1 MKSSYLAW
9 LILAML
15 PVDSDQHP
23 PGTGLQREKILLQ
36 VSETE
41 LAFSLFDNEKG
52 FDDEKADG
60 FDDEKV
66 DNFDDEKA
74 DGFDDEKSDV
84 FDDEGE
90 DEMVSP
96 THSQEVMCFIV
107 ARAPTSF
114 CTMMWSHRVIL
125 PFFLPSSLTF
135 YLCLPG
141 YL

>member
-23 PGTGLQREKILLQ
+23 PDTGLQQEKILLQ

-41 LAFSLFDNEKG
+41 LTPSLFDNEEG

-60 FDDEKV
+60 FDDEK
-66 DNFDDEKA
+66 A
-74 DGFDDEKSDV
+74 DGFDVEKADV

-90 DEMVSP
+90 DKMVSP